1 MKSYENILIHVMKYR
16 LTTWGAGTWEGGG
29 DLTLAYSYTTSL
41 FSQPI
46 ESYETDWQLTS
57 PV

>member
-1 MKSYENILIHVMKYR
+1 MKSYENILIMKYR